1 VTPLELLG
9 GVAVA
14 NIERTLDAA
23 AGDEG
28 FARFLLSSLSED
40 EILAIVGRVREDAR
54 VSDRI
59 EVLLPRHRF
68 AGREG
73 IPEEILTDKTETVL
87 RHLECV
93 REGRLTVLSDE
104 SQRQSLAQLTRV
116 DADVLLANGQV
127 ETWIAEAGG
136 GGLDPERRQQLQAA
150 LVGVLG
156 IGRAPLRHFAAFVLE
171 TVDRILQGESV
182 EVALGRSLMALR
194 VPRHDH
200 LFEGIPAAR
209 RGWQSTWRDRLRP
222 HWRRTCYFAKRDLK
236 QLPISRAWLVG
247 RLEASEGRLP
257 AEVRADLEAYIE
269 APEAVGPETLAPF
282 RHDWSLLD
290 AFFEEAP
297 AKEKDTIGKK
307 TLAYYERDPDL
318 LDEEEWSYVRH
329 LATRRGERPAKQPED
344 EAFFRAHAREL
355 QEESRLSAM
364 WERFIYGQRVEC
376 TDLVDGLVQC
386 LRRLYDGKTAG
397 RRVIVVEGIERS
409 PAHFAAL
416 NDDACRAFET
426 RYRGIGAA
434 LDGVVEFRNVR
445 ALTYSELPGRPDGGR
460 RKEPPTSKKAR
471 RLSFKVW
478 LETVGVEEVDAG
490 ADVRLIWECEL
501 SAIGMKVEKDL
512 ERLRKGR
519 RGPMVVSIGG
529 RRTISRE
536 RSGIIDLSDTA
547 CLEPERSRD
556 RGSFVPREAQRTAL
570 DAQWKAGLEEMGRR
584 NLVTAPATI
593 QLLEHFLAF
602 ERDYKAAIS
611 DLATSGWSSPSV
623 VTQARSFGALLER
636 IAAAATTPLALETLL
651 RPLLSIGVAQIEPA
665 FGHETSA
672 LVCPWHP
679 LRLAGLR
686 SRWLRL
692 AASIRPVLSDE
703 PVTFTDTGALFF
715 TELRRDLGH
724 VAEPEVVAVWDG
736 EKPTLLTL
744 ADHLNGY
751 SLHERPVTVDG
762 AAVATGES
770 VKADARQISAVV
782 DSYLR
787 LQPHERDN
795 LSIVLYDSDAA
806 ALPQAVV
813 DSIQASG
820 AGDGETMCQVMLRH
834 TDGERLRELYR
845 QLVSRAT
852 DQDAMHA
859 SESTRDFMS
868 RLRIS
873 IMVNE
878 GPTEPA
884 AGGPPCDLVFC
895 HDVIARRARLD
906 WRAVQRHVQAGETF
920 RPGEWSRRVPIGR
933 GEHDSSTL
941 LVRPVQQEEG
951 WAYLRVLA
959 SMFEPEAAGV
969 AQREDQCLVPVRKT
983 DIRAPQTRDTIDETH
998 RLGNW
1003 VVNIDGL
1010 LDKRQLQE
1018 RGITVIRHKRGE
1030 GEGRN
1035 LIISSR
1041 TSDALLRS
1049 TLAARISALD
1059 PGYTPEQVAALAAKL
1074 IADANAISG
1083 DLVLRAARRGSSANE
1098 LLGVV
1103 LSSFL
1108 VSAELGAGREF
1119 AWVFLDDY
1127 ASWLGQD
1134 EHRIADLLC
1143 LAPRVVDG
1151 VPVLEV
1157 VVTEAKYVGVASMAS
1172 KAKESARQ
1180 LTDTLLRLERAL
1192 DATSAVADRRIW
1204 RARLTEMLLDG
1215 MRGTAFGDAVDWAT
1229 VLRDEDR
1236 SRITVRGY
1244 SHVFGHAPP
1253 EALASAVDAYLG
1265 VKGTGGRQ
1273 EMYAPDSLRELLRAY
1288 ADGTDPM
1295 EIRRRLWDGVTPDIG
1310 GQSDGASPRRA
1321 AAEPNP
1327 APQSGGGDGGP
1338 GLPEPEAEH
1347 PPAPVNNVA
1356 VVPRGRRFLSL
1367 IESYA
1372 EAQAAVAPDEDGW
1385 LDQAATRCTNALMR
1399 YGMSAQLV
1407 ESVLTPNAALL
1418 KYRGA
1423 DNLTVAK
1430 VENRA
1435 QELETTHALEVLN
1448 VRAQPGRIVIS
1459 IRRPQRARLT
1469 LAGVWSSWDQ
1479 LRVPPTEGNSRLLIA
1494 VNEDDGT
1501 AMYLQPHPTPHTLV
1515 AGSTGSGKSVLVQ
1528 NILLAIAATNTPRL
1542 AQILLIDPK
1551 GGVDYYAFEDLPHL
1565 QDGIVADTEEALARL
1580 DGLVAEMERRYLLFR
1595 GARVSN
1601 LDGYNK
1607 KNPAEPLPAI
1617 WAVHDEFADW
1627 MQIDTYSSAVEG
1639 VVSRLG
1645 VKARAAGIY
1654 LIFAAQRPDSSVFPM
1669 QLRSN
1674 LGNRLILKVD
1684 SVGTSDI
1691 SLGQKNGAAERLLGQ
1706 GHMAA
1711 LVGGAASPAYAQVP
1725 FVDEGE
1731 LAELVRALIDDQLE
1745 LDDR

>member
-1 VTPLELLG
+1 MTPLELLG

-23 AGDEG
+23 SGDEG

-40 EILAIVGRVREDAR
+40 EILAIVARVRDDER
-54 VSDRI
+54 VSERI

-68 AGREG
+68 SGREG

-87 RHLECV
+87 RHLECS

-104 SQRQSLAQLTRV
+104 SQRQSLAQLTRI
-116 DADVLLANGQV
+116 DADILLANGQV

-136 GGLDPERRQQLQAA
+136 AGLDPERKQHLQAA

-171 TVDRILQGESV
+171 TIDRLVKGEVV
-182 EVALGRSLMALR
+182 EIALGRSLMALR
-194 VPRHDH
+194 VPRHDQ
-200 LFEGIPAAR
+200 LFEGLPAAR

-247 RLEASEGRLP
+247 RLEDSEGRLP
-257 AEVRADLEAYIE
+257 DDVRADLVAYIE
-269 APEAVGPETLAPF
+269 APEAVVLETLAPF
-282 RHDWSLLD
+282 RHDWSLLE
-290 AFFEEAP
+290 AFFEEPP

-318 LDEEEWSYVRH
+318 LDDEEWSYVRH
-329 LATRRGERPAKQPED
+329 LAGKRGDRPTKQPED

-386 LRRLYDGKTAG
+386 LRRLYDGRTSG
-397 RRVIVVEGIERS
+397 RRIVVVEGIERS

-445 ALTYSELPGRPDGGR
+445 ALSYSELPGRPEAGR
-460 RKEPPTSKKAR
+460 RKEPPTGKKAR

-478 LETVGVEEVDAG
+478 LETVGAEEVEVG

-501 SAIGMKVEKDL
+501 NAIGMKVEKDL
-512 ERLRKGR
+512 ERLRKGK
-519 RGPMVVSIGG
+519 RGPLVTSVGG

-536 RSGIIDLSDTA
+536 RSGIIDLSDTG

-570 DAQWKAGLEEMGRR
+570 DAQWKSGLDELGRR
-584 NLVTAPATI
+584 GLVTAPATI
-593 QLLEHFLAF
+593 QLLELFLAF
-602 ERDYKAAIS
+602 EKDYRSAIS
-611 DLATSGWSSPSV
+611 DLETSGWSSPSLA
-623 VTQARSFGALLER
+623 TQAASFGVLLGR
-636 IAAAATTPLALETLL
+636 IAEEAKTPQALETLL
-651 RPLLSIGVAQIEPA
+651 LPLLAIGVAQIEPA

-672 LVCPWHP
+672 LICPWHP

-686 SRWLRL
+686 SRWLRF
-692 AASIRPVLSDE
+692 AASIQPVLAAE

-724 VAEPEVVAVWDG
+724 VAEPEVVAVWDH
-736 EKPTLLTL
+736 ERPTLLTL

-782 DSYLR
+782 ESYLR

-873 IMVNE
+873 IMFNE
-878 GPTEPA
+878 GPTEAA

-906 WRAVQRHVQAGETF
+906 WRAVPRHVQAGATF

-933 GEHDSSTL
+933 GEHDSSML
-941 LVRPVQQEEG
+941 LVRPVQQGEG
-951 WAYLRVLA
+951 WAFLRVLA
-959 SMFEPEAAGV
+959 LIFEPDAADV
-969 AQREDQCLVPVRKT
+969 ALREGQCLVPVRKT
-983 DIRAPQTRDTIDETH
+983 DIRAPQTRGMIDETH

-1041 TSDALLRS
+1041 TSDALLRN

-1059 PGYTPEQVAALAAKL
+1059 PSYSPEQVGVLAAKL

-1108 VSAELGAGREF
+1108 VTAELGAGREC

-1143 LAPRVVDG
+1143 LAPRVVEG
-1151 VPVLEV
+1151 VPILEV
-1157 VVTEAKYVGVASMAS
+1157 VVTEAKYIAVASMAS

-1180 LTDTLLRLERAL
+1180 LSDTLLRLERAL
-1192 DATSAVADRRIW
+1192 DVTSAVADRRIW

-1215 MRGTAFGDAVDWAT
+1215 MRGSSLGDAVDWAT
-1229 VLRDEDR
+1229 VLRDEDA

-1244 SHVFGHAPP
+1244 SHVFGHASPG
-1253 EALASAVDAYLG
+1253 ALPSAIDDYRG

-1273 EMYAPDSLRELLRAY
+1273 EQYAPESLRELLRAY

-1295 EIRRRLWDGVTPDIG
+1295 VVRRRLWAGDDPG
-1310 GQSDGASPRRA
+1310 SA
-1321 AAEPNP
+1321 AR
-1327 APQSGGGDGGP
+1327 GGGDAPRQDPEPGP
-1338 GLPEPEAEH
+1338 GSEPATPDGAAEATGVDHDVAPEPERD
-1347 PPAPVNNVA
+1347 VA
-1356 VVPRGRRFLSL
+1356 VVPRGQRLLSL
-1367 IESYA
+1367 IEGYA
-1372 EAQAAVAPDEDGW
+1372 AAQAAVAPDEDGW
-1385 LDQAATRCTNALMR
+1385 VELAATRCTNALMR

-1459 IRRPQRARLT
+1459 IRRPERARLT
-1469 LAGVWSSWDQ
+1469 LAGVWSTWDQ

-1494 VNEDDGT
+1494 VNEDDGS

-1528 NILLAIAATNTPRL
+1528 NILLAVAATNTPRM

-1565 QDGIVADTEEALARL
+1565 QDGIVADTEDALARL
-1580 DGLVAEMERRYLLFR
+1580 EGLVAEMERRYLLFR
-1595 GARVSN
+1595 SVRVSN
-1601 LDGYNK
+1601 LEGYNK
-1607 KNPAEPLPAI
+1607 KHPDDPLPAI

-1627 MQIDTYSSAVEG
+1627 MQIETYSSAVEAI
-1639 VVSRLG
+1639 VSRLG

-1654 LIFAAQRPDSSVFPM
+1654 LIFAAQRPDNTVFPM

-1684 SVGTSDI
+1684 SVGTSDL
-1691 SLGQKNGAAERLLGQ
+1691 SLGQKNGSAERLLGQ

-1711 LVGGAASPAYAQVP
+1711 LIGGAASPAYAQVP

-1745 LDDR
+1745 LDNR